1 MLKTEGTE
9 QGNNE
14 LNENIK
20 VTFYD
25 LDKEKEMI
33 ADAFKMIEEFP
44 FILTYNGDEFDL
56 PYLYNR
62 AERLG
67 ILNQDNPLYMMRD
80 SATLKHGV
88 HIDLY
93 RTLSNRSFQ
102 IYAFSQSY
110 TDFSL
115 NSVSKALLGKEKID
129 YGLDFDKLSLY
140 QTANYC
146 YNDATIN
153 L

>member
-1 MLKTEGTE
+1 
-9 QGNNE
+9 
-14 LNENIK
+14 
-20 VTFYD
+20 
-25 LDKEKEMI
+25 MI
-33 ADAFKMIEEFP
+33 ADAFKLIEEFP
-44 FILTYNGDEFDL
+44 FVLTYNGDEFDL

-67 ILNQDNPLYMMRD
+67 ISNQDNPLYMMRD

-115 NSVSKALLGKEKID
+115 NTVSYTHLTLPTTP
-129 YGLDFDKLSLY
+129 YV
-140 QTANYC
+140 
-146 YNDATIN
+146 
-153 L
+153 